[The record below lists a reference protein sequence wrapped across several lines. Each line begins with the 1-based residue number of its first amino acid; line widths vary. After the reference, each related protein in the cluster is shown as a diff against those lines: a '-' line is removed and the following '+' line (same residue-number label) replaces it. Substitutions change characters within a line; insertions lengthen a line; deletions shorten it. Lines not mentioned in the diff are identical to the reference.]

1 MTGPGGQGAQRAE
14 PSGAG
19 SVAALLAATRRAR
32 RLSQMELAG
41 DADVSAR
48 HLSFVETGR
57 ARPSRELVVRLCQAL
72 GVAPREADRFLLAA
86 GFAPRHRE
94 TPLEAPAMTEVL
106 SALRLLLSR
115 HDPLPAVAFD
125 ARWDVVMTNQAHA
138 AWLDACLA
146 AGADP
151 AAGTG
156 PTPALS
162 LLPPPRPNLL
172 RLLCHPAG
180 ARRLIRNW
188 PEVARAMLERVVA
201 EGRAAPAPASPA
213 AQPPLEEALAYP
225 GVARLLR
232 AGARPASALVVP
244 VEVPAPDGRTVR
256 FLTTIATLGTAQDL
270 TLRDLRI
277 ETYHPA
283 GDG

>member
-1 MTGPGGQGAQRAE
+1 MAGHGNGRGGQEAE
-14 PSGAG
+14 PVGAVP
-19 SVAALLAATRRAR
+19 VAALLAQARRAR
-32 RLSQMELAG
+32 RVSQMALAG
-41 DADVSAR
+41 DAGVSAR

-57 ARPSRELVVRLCQAL
+57 ARPSRELVVRLCEAL
-72 GVAPREADRFLLAA
+72 GVPPREADRFLLAA

-94 TPLEAPAMTEVL
+94 TPLEAPAMAEVL
-106 SALRLLLSR
+106 SALRLLLGR

-125 ARWDVVMTNQAHA
+125 VRWDVVMTNQAHA

-151 AAGTG
+151 AAGGG
-156 PTPALS
+156 PTPALA

-180 ARRLIRNW
+180 ARRLLQNW
-188 PEVARAMLERVVA
+188 PEVARAMLERIAA
-201 EGRAAPAPASPA
+201 ERHAGPAAAPDS
-213 AQPPLEEALAYP
+213 QPPLEEALAYP

-232 AGARPASALVVP
+232 GGGRLASALVVP
-244 VEVPAPDGRTVR
+244 VEVPAPGGGTVR

-283 GDG
+283 GG